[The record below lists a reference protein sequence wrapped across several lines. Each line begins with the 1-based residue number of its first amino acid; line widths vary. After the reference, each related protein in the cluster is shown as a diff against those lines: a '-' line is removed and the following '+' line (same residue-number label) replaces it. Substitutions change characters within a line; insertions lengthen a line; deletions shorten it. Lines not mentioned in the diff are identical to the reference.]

1 MNIPAY
7 ISLVAGI
14 VGIVGV
20 LGAAVFYL
28 KFTATKSNL
37 EGKDETIETLEKSRN
52 AYRDRN
58 EELEKQCAAT
68 AAENKVLRE
77 IATQT
82 PEILQ
87 LTAVVTSSVK
97 AQNKVA
103 TNVAS
108 LTQKLTQ
115 YLNKNN
121 SKGGKNN
128 DSVG

>member
-1 MNIPAY
+1 MNLPAY

-58 EELEKQCAAT
+58 EELEKELAAKT
-68 AAENKVLRE
+68 AENTTLRE

-82 PEILQ
+82 PEILA
-87 LTAVVTSSVK
+87 LTAVVTESVG

-103 TNVAS
+103 TNVAKMTGKVS
-108 LTQKLTQ
+108 QLIAKLE
-115 YLNKNN
+115 K
-121 SKGGKNN
+121 KGTGGN
-128 DSVG
+128 DAT